1 MKAKAIAREQ
11 TASTPSVHEIEQTS
25 DELHKLGMIITG
37 ALAVIIGIWGVI
49 CLSSAIISTG
59 GPIALIKSM
68 FGTLTGS
75 M

>member
-1 MKAKAIAREQ
+1 MEAKAITKQQ
-11 TASTPSVHEIEQTS
+11 TTSTPTIHEIEQSS

-37 ALAVIIGIWGVI
+37 ALAVAIGIWGVI
-49 CLSSAIISTG
+49 CLSSAVISSG

-68 FGTLTGS
+68 FGAMTGS